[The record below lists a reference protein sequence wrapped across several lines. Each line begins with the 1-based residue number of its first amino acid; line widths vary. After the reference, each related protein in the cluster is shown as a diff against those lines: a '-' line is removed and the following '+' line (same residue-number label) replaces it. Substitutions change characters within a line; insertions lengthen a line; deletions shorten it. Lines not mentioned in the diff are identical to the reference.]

1 MYTDKFN
8 LFVIELKH
16 TDLAT
21 AEDRAFEVDIWAKL
35 FKATTWEEIKMITKD
50 NPSMSSTAE
59 SIYTYN
65 TDENIRE
72 LCRRREDAIAH
83 ENYQKKRI
91 KDLTEEIASLSSKNA
106 SLSSKNASLSSEN
119 ISLLTKIDYLQGLLA
134 ENNIEF

>member
-1 MYTDKFN
+1 
-8 LFVIELKH
+8 
-16 TDLAT
+16 
-21 AEDRAFEVDIWAKL
+21 
-35 FKATTWEEIKMITKD
+35 MITKD

-106 SLSSKNASLSSEN
+106 SLSSEN
-119 ISLLTKIDYLQGLLA
+119 TSLLTKIDYLQGLLA